1 MTEATRQ
8 TSSDNTAVR
17 TFQVG
22 FPGAELTE
30 LRRRINATRWPEHET
45 VTDDSQGVPLAMTR
59 ELARYWGTD
68 YDWRRSEAKLN
79 DLPNFIT

>member
-17 TFQVG
+17 AFQAG

-30 LRRRINATRWPEHET
+30 LRRRINATR
-45 VTDDSQGVPLAMTR
+45 
-59 ELARYWGTD
+59 
-68 YDWRRSEAKLN
+68 
-79 DLPNFIT
+79 